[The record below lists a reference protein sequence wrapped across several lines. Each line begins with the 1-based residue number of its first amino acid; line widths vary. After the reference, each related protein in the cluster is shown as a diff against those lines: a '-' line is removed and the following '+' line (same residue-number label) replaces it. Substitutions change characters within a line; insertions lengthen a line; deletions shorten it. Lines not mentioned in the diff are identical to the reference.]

1 MLKDL
6 AQKQKVKEE
15 KYILSYK
22 KLMIKFLPEKGL
34 LFIANVGKS
43 MLLAESQ
50 KMQMLGQFLI

>member
-1 MLKDL
+1 LLKDL

-50 KMQMLGQFLI
+50 KMQMLG